1 MQQLFSRSGEALAP
15 NFRDERNKPI
25 HVRDRVCWRCGG
37 LGGSEKWR
45 HTGWTCFR
53 CGGSGKD
60 PTRDRIKL
68 YDAEQLAKLNDRK
81 AKADAKKAAARAE
94 AARIEQERRDAE
106 RAEIISDN
114 QGFLDRID
122 AELAHGEIDFL
133 RSVRDRIAEQA
144 KEPSDVQV
152 QKVNE
157 IIERNEKERA
167 RRAAARHV
175 GEIKER
181 RVFELTLLHTQS
193 RLVSEYPHIYS
204 HWSLFTDENGS
215 KIASKSVPHALGL
228 KLEVPEGGK
237 WDDRCYIKGSK
248 VRVKATVIEHTTDKN
263 GEPITYIN
271 RPKAA

>member
-1 MQQLFSRSGEALAP
+1 MILFSRTGEALVQ
-15 NFRDERNKPI
+15 NSSDEKGKPL
-25 HVRDRVCWRCGG
+25 HVCDRVCWRCGG

-45 HTGWTCFR
+45 HTGWTCYR

-60 PTRDRIKL
+60 PVRDRVKL
-68 YDAEQLAKLNDRK
+68 YTAEQNAKL
-81 AKADAKKAAARAE
+81 DAAAEKRAEKKAAARAE

-122 AELAHGEIDFL
+122 AELAHGEIEVL
-133 RSVRDRIAEQA
+133 QSIKDRIVEQA
-144 KEPSDVQV
+144 KEPTDRQV
-152 QKVNE
+152 EVVNQ
-157 IIERNEKERA
+157 IIERNEAERA

-175 GEIKER
+175 GEIKKR
-181 RVFELTLLHTQS
+181 QIFELTLLHTQS

-204 HWSLFTDENGS
+204 HWSLFIDENGS

-228 KLEVPEGGK
+228 KMEVPEGGK

>member
-1 MQQLFSRSGEALAP
+1 MILYSRKGEPLTQ
-15 NFRDERNKPI
+15 NSSDEKGKPLHI
-25 HVRDRVCWRCGG
+25 CDRVCWRCGG
-37 LGGSEKWR
+37 AGGAEQWR
-45 HTGWTCFR
+45 HTGWTCYR
-53 CGGSGKD
+53 CGGSGVD

-68 YDAEQLAKLNDRK
+68 YTAEQNEKLDAAQAKR
-81 AKADAKKAAARAE
+81 DAKKAAARAE
-94 AARIEQERRDAE
+94 AARIEQERRDRE

-114 QGFLDRID
+114 EGFIARID
-122 AELAHGEIDFL
+122 AELAHGEIEVL
-133 RSVRDRIAEQA
+133 QSIKDRIVEQA
-144 KEPSDVQV
+144 KEPTDRQV
-152 QKVNE
+152 EVVNQ

-204 HWSLFTDENGS
+204 HWSLFIDENGS
-215 KIASKSVPHALGL
+215 KVASKSVPHALGL
-228 KLEVPEGGK
+228 KMEVPEGGK